1 MAVIQNDYRYIW
13 NVLIEA
19 NINEIPTK
27 QINYYI
33 PKNNISPYFELN
45 DEDVNFSDMGNN
57 RIDVGVNPFY
67 RFNEIFS
74 NILDKVFDENEENR
88 EKIINFMMHYLAN
101 LDLLE
106 GLNYRDIQA
115 KKIIR
120 AITKGVYG
128 EEEAELFSEFKW
140 NEKQKLALIIQDYY
154 TYDKSFNILNK
165 VMAAVYPD
173 SIVYNHMYTNDTIAV
188 YINKK
193 KKVKEKKKVK
203 FIKMFFIPMDIKI
216 KVYWEN
222 HFAIVGISEV
232 SKVGEAAVY

>member
-1 MAVIQNDYRYIW
+1 MSAIQNDYRYIW
-13 NVLIEA
+13 KVLIEA

-27 QINYYI
+27 KINYYI
-33 PKNNISPYFELN
+33 PKSNISPYFELN
-45 DEDVNFSDMGNN
+45 DEDINFSDMGTD

-74 NILDKVFDENEENR
+74 DILNEKFDENEENR
-88 EKIINFMMHYLAN
+88 KRIINFMVHYLAN

-115 KKIIR
+115 KKIIE
-120 AITKGVYG
+120 AVSKGAYG
-128 EEEAELFSEFKW
+128 EEEAEMFLEFRR

-165 VMAAVYPD
+165 VMSAIYPD
-173 SIVYNHMYTNDTIAV
+173 SIVYNHIYTSNVIAV
-188 YINKK
+188 YINKEK
-193 KKVKEKKKVK
+193 NEKEKKKMK
-203 FIKMFFIPMDIKI
+203 FIERIFVPMNIKI
-216 KVYWEN
+216 KLYWKN
-222 HFAIVGISEV
+222 HFAILGVDEV